1 MSSPISY
8 DNQDWET
15 FRFPP
20 RPPRIIEEEDDACDE
35 DGGDEGE
42 SGDEGGPELRPHL
55 ENWEYCAESHSI
67 KSISLNKQIRLSEI
81 DQVQKIVRLLAVLDE
96 RTNYNIDSLM
106 DALEAASQDCYGQDL
121 GQVLADHRWGA
132 KIEWK
137 PLISNNLSADEAIST
152 GRLKSRHSMR

>member
-1 MSSPISY
+1 MSSPTSY
-8 DNQDWET
+8 DNQDWEA

-20 RPPRIIEEEDDACDE
+20 RPPRIIEEEEVARGDEGDE
-35 DGGDEGE
+35 DGDA
-42 SGDEGGPELRPHL
+42 GDEGGPELRPNL
-55 ENWEYCAESHSI
+55 ENWEYCAASHSI
-67 KSISLNKQIRLSEI
+67 KSVSLNKQIRLSEI

-96 RTNYNIDSLM
+96 RTDYNIDSLM
-106 DALEAASQDCYGQDL
+106 DALEVASQDCYGQDL

-137 PLISNNLSADEAIST
+137 PLIYNELSADEAIST